1 MRRKKRYLLPGDV
14 KAKIHLFLPTYTLYF
29 DHSPL
34 FLTFTHFLFFTLHFL
49 FLFVLHSKDFIVF
62 LQKNQKTYQMKR
74 NKKTFYTLLYIAG
87 IISIWLL
94 PLQAF
99 GSIKL
104 DGKRLSAKD
113 GLSCN
118 TVNDIIQDRDG
129 FIWFGTPNGVS
140 RYDGYQFINFTN
152 LSKNSGQ
159 KPHHSISTASSTTR
173 NTDSSGATIH
183 PTSSAASTWKQ
194 LISPIFSIRRM
205 LRS

>member
-1 MRRKKRYLLPGDV
+1 
-14 KAKIHLFLPTYTLYF
+14 
-29 DHSPL
+29 
-34 FLTFTHFLFFTLHFL
+34 
-49 FLFVLHSKDFIVF
+49 
-62 LQKNQKTYQMKR
+62 MKR

-159 KPHHSISTASSTTR
+159 KPHHSIS
-173 NTDSSGATIH
+173 
-183 PTSSAASTWKQ
+183 Q
-194 LISPIFSIRRM
+194 LINDEKHGLIWGYNPSNILCCFDLETAHFSNFSIRRM

>member
-1 MRRKKRYLLPGDV
+1 MV
-14 KAKIHLFLPTYTLYF
+14 IFLYF
-29 DHSPL
+29 CRKI
-34 FLTFTHFLFFTLHFL
+34 
-49 FLFVLHSKDFIVF
+49 KD
-62 LQKNQKTYQMKR
+62 LSMKR
-74 NKKTFYTLLYIAG
+74 NIKTFYTLLYLVGFICF
-87 IISIWLL
+87 WLM
-94 PLQAF
+94 PLQAS

-104 DGKRLSAKD
+104 DGERLSAKD

-129 FIWFGTPNGVS
+129 FIWLGTPNGVS

-159 KPHHSISTASSTTR
+159 RPTTPSHSSSTTR
-173 NTDSSGATIH
+173 NMDSSGATIH

-194 LISPIFSIRRM
+194 LISPIISIRKM